1 MRPTGQSDRAPTRAG
16 TAPANPFA
24 LTPAEGAETFLRAL
38 AGAEPVMEA
47 CTIEWHFAERISTA
61 PATTTVSPTTPVE
74 ADVASGRQPRPESA
88 GAYVAPSSRAQQV
101 VAQAWAEVLG
111 YDKIGVEDDL
121 LDLGADSLIALQASA
136 QLEKLTGRKMPME
149 KFFAQATVA
158 NIAQAYTDILPET
171 AAQAAPPQWEEG
183 EL

>member
-1 MRPTGQSDRAPTRAG
+1 M
-16 TAPANPFA
+16 
-24 LTPAEGAETFLRAL
+24 
-38 AGAEPVMEA
+38 
-47 CTIEWHFAERISTA
+47 
-61 PATTTVSPTTPVE
+61 
-74 ADVASGRQPRPESA
+74 
-88 GAYVAPSSRAQQV
+88 
-101 VAQAWAEVLG
+101 LG

-158 NIAQAYTDILPET
+158 HIAQAYTDLLPET
-171 AAQAAPPQWEEG
+171 ATPAATPQWEEG